1 MKITD
6 RRSQTRQV
14 AFHVLCMAC
23 TWIPLLILLV
33 LLFSVAVDGI
43 ARIDLQFLESYPS
56 RRASRAG
63 VLPSMVGTIWLA
75 VMTAMIAVPTGIGAA
90 IYLEEYGKR
99 NRLARFI
106 EVNISNLAG
115 VPSIIYGLL
124 GLGVFV
130 RLLGLER
137 SVLAGACTLA
147 LLILPIIIIASREAL
162 RTVSPLLREAAFGL
176 GATRWKVIR
185 HVVLPYALPGML
197 TGAILAISR
206 AIGETAPLIAI
217 GALTYITFLPEGPMS
232 AFSALPIQIYNWV
245 SRPQE
250 AFVENAAGGIIVL
263 LTIMLL
269 VNSGAL
275 LLRAR
280 LQRRIR

>member
-1 MKITD
+1 MQITD
-6 RRSQTRQV
+6 RRSQTWQV
-14 AFHVLCMAC
+14 AFHVVCIAC
-23 TWIPLLILLV
+23 TWLPLLILLV

-75 VMTAMIAVPTGIGAA
+75 IMTAMIAVPTGIGAA

-147 LLILPIIIIASREAL
+147 LLILPIIIMASREAL

>member
-1 MKITD
+1 MQITD
-6 RRSQTRQV
+6 RRSQTWQV
-14 AFHVLCMAC
+14 AFHVVCIAC

-75 VMTAMIAVPTGIGAA
+75 IMTAMIAVPTGIGAA

-147 LLILPIIIIASREAL
+147 LLILPIIIMASREAL

>member
-6 RRSQTRQV
+6 ERSTGWQT
-14 AFHVLCMAC
+14 AFHLLCVAC
-23 TWIPLLILLV
+23 TWIPLLVLLV
-33 LLFSVAVDGI
+33 LLASVAIDGI
-43 ARIDLQFLESYPS
+43 GRIDGQFLESYPS

-63 VLPSMVGTIWLA
+63 VLPSMVGSIWLA
-75 VMTAMIAVPTGIGAA
+75 IMTAMIAVPTGIGAA

-130 RLLGLER
+130 RLMGLER
-137 SVLAGACTLA
+137 SLLAGACTLA
-147 LLILPIIIIASREAL
+147 LLILPIIIMASREAL
-162 RTVSPLLREAAFGL
+162 RTVSPLLREAAYGL
-176 GATRWKVIR
+176 GATRWQVIR
-185 HVVLPYALPGML
+185 HVILPYAIPGML

-206 AIGETAPLIAI
+206 AIGETAPLIAV

-280 LQRRIR
+280 LQRRTR